1 MKKNNSC
8 LLPALIQGTYLLLIS
23 LIVCVADVAAQV
35 SDLEKTG
42 RKTVETKDASDLQI
56 YDPLEGM
63 NRKFFWLN
71 ERLDLNIL
79 EPVSKGYNYITPE
92 DVQIGFTNFFRN
104 LEFPTRF
111 TADIFQAEF
120 SDAAEQLGRFLINS
134 TVGLLGFIDV
144 ASDIGLE
151 DSREDFGKVFATWGI
166 PEGPYIVLPLLGPSN
181 LRNTF
186 GRVFDII
193 TSPSFLIQ
201 KSNASDDFKFWWPL
215 TTNALDIVNFRNN
228 MDDAISTGRTGALD
242 FYLFQ
247 QNSYYQMRRG
257 MESNSNQS
265 DYGYK
270 DSAAQESIEDDLD
283 AILAGQK

>member
-1 MKKNNSC
+1 MQKNIPC
-8 LLPALIQGTYLLLIS
+8 LVPALLNGINVIILNIILGVS
-23 LIVCVADVAAQV
+23 CVWAEIPDANNQELQTVEAEDE
-35 SDLEKTG
+35 SDLN
-42 RKTVETKDASDLQI
+42 I

-79 EPVSKGYNYITPE
+79 GPVSKGYDYITPE
-92 DVQIGFTNFFRN
+92 EVQIGFTNFFRN

-111 TADIFQAEF
+111 AADIFQAEF
-120 SDAAEQLGRFLINS
+120 SDAAGQLGRFLINT

-181 LRNTF
+181 LRNTV
-186 GRVFDII
+186 GRVFDVI
-193 TSPSFLIQ
+193 TSPSLLIQ
-201 KSNASDDFKFWWPL
+201 RSNASDDFKFWWPL
-215 TTNALDIVNFRNN
+215 TTNALDIINFRNN
-228 MDDAISTGRTGALD
+228 MDDAITTGRTGALD

-257 MESNSNQS
+257 LESNSKNS
-265 DYGYK
+265 NNGHK

-283 AILAGQK
+283 AILAGEK